1 MSAARSRRETARV
14 ASASPGEPVD
24 PDVDLHVLAQLRES
38 RSQRAV
44 LAVIAV
50 GGMAGASARHGFEL
64 AWPTS
69 SGGMPWATFTINASG
84 CLLIGVLMVFVVEVG
99 GAHPLVRPFLGV
111 GLLGGFTT
119 FSTYT
124 VEVIGLVTG
133 NRPVLALGYLFGTA
147 LSALVAVA
155 TGVFLARAGVR
166 VRGRAR
172 RRRSERGRGGSR

>member
-1 MSAARSRRETARV
+1 MV
-14 ASASPGEPVD
+14 ASPSPSEPVD
-24 PDVDLHVLAQLRES
+24 PDVDLHVPAQRRES

-50 GGMAGASARHGFEL
+50 GGMVGASARHGCEL
-64 AWPTS
+64 AWPTP
-69 SGGMPWATFTINASG
+69 SGGLPWATFTINASG

-124 VEVIGLVTG
+124 VEATGLLTG
-133 NRPVLALGYLFGTA
+133 DRPGLAIGYLFGTVLA
-147 LSALVAVA
+147 ALVAVA
-155 TGVFLARAGVR
+155 TGVVSARAGVR
-166 VRGRAR
+166 VGEHAR
-172 RRRSERGRGGSR
+172 RRRHERMRGHSR

>member
-1 MSAARSRRETARV
+1 MFAARSRPETAMV
-14 ASASPGEPVD
+14 ASPCPSEPVD
-24 PDVDLHVLAQLRES
+24 PDVDLPVLAQRRGS

-50 GGMAGASARHGFEL
+50 GGMMGASARHGVEL

-69 SGGMPWATFTINASG
+69 SGGVPWATFTVNASG

-124 VEVIGLVTG
+124 VEATGLLTG
-133 NRPVLALGYLFGTA
+133 NHPALALGYLFGTVLA
-147 LSALVAVA
+147 ALVAV
-155 TGVFLARAGVR
+155 TLGVFLARAGVQ
-166 VRGRAR
+166 VRERAR
-172 RRRSERGRGGSR
+172 RRRAPKRGDNR